1 MTPEQKRQYEDI
13 QLRHK
18 LLGER
23 LQRIIN
29 ALADIAIDRE
39 MGFSTSRDEASWFKD
54 QEATLRRMDEVLI
67 EEEAL
72 LREAGILP
80 AKDQKL

>member
-1 MTPEQKRQYEDI
+1 MTPEQKRHYEDI

-23 LQRIIN
+23 LQRIID
-29 ALADIAIDRE
+29 ALAKIAIDRE
-39 MGFSTSRDEASWFKD
+39 MGFSSSRDEAAWFRD
-54 QEATLRRMDEVLI
+54 QEATLRRMDEVLK

-80 AKDQKL
+80 AQPKP